1 MKDIESHKD
10 VEKLVNTFYEGVRA
24 NKTIGYIF
32 NDIAKVDWEHH
43 LPRMYSFWETILFG
57 KENFKG
63 NPMIKHILL
72 SKQTELNKIHFDTW
86 LAIWHTTIDKNFS
99 GLKAEEAKQK
109 AANIARIML
118 HKIQENG

>member
-1 MKDIESHKD
+1 MTDIKNLKDIEL
-10 VEKLVNTFYEGVRA
+10 LVNTFYDEVRA

-32 NDIAKVDWEHH
+32 NDIAKVEWEHH

-86 LAIWHTTIDKNFS
+86 LEIWHTTIDKIFS
-99 GLKAEEAKQK
+99 GLKAEDAKQK

-118 HKIQENG
+118 HKIQGNE